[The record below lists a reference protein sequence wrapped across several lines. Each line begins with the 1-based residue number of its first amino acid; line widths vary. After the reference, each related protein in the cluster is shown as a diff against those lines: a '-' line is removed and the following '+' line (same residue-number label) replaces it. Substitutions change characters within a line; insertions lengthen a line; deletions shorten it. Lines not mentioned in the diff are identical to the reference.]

1 MSLFAEI
8 PSIFILSILSVD
20 ITSKK
25 VERYLGNRERSNIKV
40 CAPKFLPITFV
51 KVSQKFECNI
61 YSDIDV
67 QSAISV
73 SPEGPIGICQ
83 FL

>member
-8 PSIFILSILSVD
+8 LNIFILSILSVD

-25 VERYLGNRERSNIKV
+25 VERYLGNKESGNIKV
-40 CAPKFLPITFV
+40 YAPKFLPITFV
-51 KVSQKFECNI
+51 KVCQKFECNI

-73 SPEGPIGICQ
+73 SLPEIADH
-83 FL
+83 LLS